1 MNPDETQADPTK
13 LRITVDEA
21 NQLTTIELPWG
32 QTLSI
37 TGRAQTLEISDQH
50 KNRIQLS
57 ASGIKLS
64 SLTDIE
70 IEAAGSLTLKA
81 GSEAAIS
88 ALNINAHAKVGL
100 TAKGSATAELS
111 AGGQT
116 TLKGGLVLIN

>member
-1 MNPDETQADPTK
+1 MNPDETQTDPAK

-37 TGRAQTLEISDQH
+37 ASQSQTLEIFDQH

-64 SLTDIE
+64 SLADIE
-70 IEAAGSLTLKA
+70 IEAAGSLRLKA